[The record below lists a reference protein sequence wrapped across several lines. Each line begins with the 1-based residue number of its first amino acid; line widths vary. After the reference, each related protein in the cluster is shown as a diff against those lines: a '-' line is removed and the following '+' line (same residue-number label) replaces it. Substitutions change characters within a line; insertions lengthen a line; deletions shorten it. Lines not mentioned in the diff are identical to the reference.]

1 MAKDFRD
8 ITLALAGICQ
18 ASRLVQ
24 QIAYQGNADEKDVE
38 VMINS
43 IFNINPTSTL
53 DVYGNQISHLK
64 LGFQTI
70 KAIHQAVRREK
81 LTFELMTY
89 QQGLI
94 NLERIINK
102 NNDYSSHLSQKISQ
116 LERQKNYFEPLS
128 DGLFNALAGVYSDA
142 VSPVGPKIQVNGS
155 IELLK
160 NPIIQAKVRGLLL
173 TGLRSAVLWRQV
185 GGRRFDFLLHQK
197 TILRQTDD
205 FLAQC

>member
-24 QIAYQGNADEKDVE
+24 QIAYQGSANENDVE
-38 VMINS
+38 VMVNS
-43 IFNINPTSTL
+43 VFNLNPTSTL

-64 LGFQTI
+64 LGFQTL

-81 LTFELMTY
+81 LTLELMTY

-94 NLERIINK
+94 NLERLINR
-102 NNDYSSHLSQKISQ
+102 NDDYSSHLSQKISQ
-116 LERQKNYFEPLS
+116 LERQKSYFEPMS
-128 DGLFNALAGVYSDA
+128 EGVFNALAGVYVDA
-142 VSPVGPKIQVNGS
+142 VSPVGPRIQVHGS
-155 IELLK
+155 IDLLK
-160 NPIIQAKVRGLLL
+160 KPIIQAKVRALLL
-173 TGLRSAVLWRQV
+173 TGIRSAVLWRQV

-197 TILRQTDD
+197 TILRQADD

>member
-1 MAKDFRD
+1 
-8 ITLALAGICQ
+8 
-18 ASRLVQ
+18 
-24 QIAYQGNADEKDVE
+24 
-38 VMINS
+38 
-43 IFNINPTSTL
+43 
-53 DVYGNQISHLK
+53 
-64 LGFQTI
+64 
-70 KAIHQAVRREK
+70 
-81 LTFELMTY
+81 
-89 QQGLI
+89 
-94 NLERIINK
+94 
-102 NNDYSSHLSQKISQ
+102 
-116 LERQKNYFEPLS
+116 
-128 DGLFNALAGVYSDA
+128 VYSDA